1 MTRAKGGALEPHS
14 TNNRLHKIT
23 KYFQEERTEGK
34 SCVDQ
39 LALEATIYFWTKVK
53 ET

>member
-1 MTRAKGGALEPHS
+1 MGHWNHILQIM
-14 TNNRLHKIT
+14 LHK
-23 KYFQEERTEGK
+23 KPNYFQEERAEVK

-39 LALEATIYFWTKVK
+39 LALEATVYFWSKFK